1 MTNNIGTEHLT
12 MSDGMWTDQESCIA
26 RRNWVPFQTL
36 SYATELHV
44 RPFDFGN
51 EGATSVPTALA
62 IEGDDS

>member
-1 MTNNIGTEHLT
+1 

-62 IEGDDS
+62 IEGEDS